1 MLNQV
6 IDRYKNVVVQIAT
19 PYSTGTGFYLARYD
33 LIITNEHVVRG
44 NKHVVIGGAGFE
56 KQLARVLFLDE
67 KYDLAFLSPPGEHEM
82 PDVSLAEEEAVRE
95 GDQVLAV
102 GHPFGLK
109 YTATQGIISN
119 TLHQQDDIRY
129 IQHDAALNP
138 GNSGGPL
145 INYQGEILGVN
156 TFIIRDGNSI
166 GFSLPHQYLLD
177 TLKGFSRGN
186 NAEGA
191 RCASCSNIVFE
202 YESELNYCPHCGSKL
217 VLPGGQED
225 YEPIGVKKTIED
237 LLTELGYEVDLSR
250 RGPNQWEVHRGS
262 AQIRISYHE
271 QTGLIIGDAI
281 LVQLPRKEIQPIYTF
296 LLRENFSLT
305 GLTFSIK
312 GRDIILSLLIY
323 DRYLNIETGKQLFER
338 LFEKAD
344 TYDNVLVEKFGAYW
358 KSEENA

>member
-1 MLNQV
+1 MLNQI
-6 IDRYKNVVVQIAT
+6 IDRYKNVVIQIAT
-19 PYSTGTGFYLARYD
+19 PYSTGTGFYLGSYN

-44 NKHVVIGGAGFE
+44 NKQVVIGGAGFE
-56 KQLARVLFLDE
+56 KQLAGVLYLDE
-67 KYDLAFLSPPGEHEM
+67 KFDLAFLTPPDQHDM
-82 PDVSLAEEEAVRE
+82 PDVALATDEQVRE
-95 GDQVLAV
+95 GDQVVAV

-109 YTATQGIISN
+109 YTATQGIVSN

-145 INYQGEILGVN
+145 INLQGEVLGVN

-166 GFSLPHQYLLD
+166 GFSLPYQYLLD
-177 TLKGFSRGN
+177 TLEDFTRGN
-186 NAEGA
+186 GEEGA
-191 RCASCSNIVFE
+191 RCASCSNIVFQH
-202 YESELNYCPHCGSKL
+202 ESQLSYCPHCGSRL
-217 VLPGGQED
+217 VLPGEQEE

-237 LLTELGYEVDLSR
+237 LLGELGYAVDLSR

-281 LVQLPRKEIQPIYTF
+281 LVQLPRKDIQPIYTF

-305 GLTFSIK
+305 GLTFSVK

-323 DRYLNIETGKQLFER
+323 DRYLNIKTGRQLFEH
-338 LFEKAD
+338 LFVKAD
-344 TYDNVLVEKFGAYW
+344 AYDNVLVEKFGAFW